1 MKATSTLR
9 DKASSSHL
17 PVFVSHSHYHRA
29 QFYLLV
35 ALLFVALP
43 LVALPLAALPLVAL
57 PLAALPLVALLAAL
71 PLVALLIVALLFV
84 SLPLV
89 GPSLTVLVSMVFG
102 VLVEAVDSW
111 YTVAYIFQYSIQLSV
126 ARNWEER

>member
-43 LVALPLAALPLVAL
+43 LVALPLAAL
-57 PLAALPLVALLAAL
+57 LAALPLAAL

-111 YTVAYIFQYSIQLSV
+111 YTVAYIFQYSTQLSV